1 MLILIRRSTC
11 MRSYLHLYIL
21 VTYLKHNGMPPP
33 DYRYFLFP
41 LFYFLSVSFFYF
53 SIPVST
59 LFLLLKRFSHLWL
72 CPGQPGWRAAARSG
86 REQQLC
92 IQPAGRHGPRHSGGG
107 RRLQQNWR
115 PLTLAPT
122 QLCHTSFSS
131 LIILSVKWSC
141 NFIFSSTFGR
151 KLPSSLMVR
160 LLISPMILR

>member
-21 VTYLKHNGMPPP
+21 VTYLKHKGMPPP

-72 CPGQPGWRAAARSG
+72 CVQANLAGEPLREAAVSSSCVYS
-86 REQQLC
+86 LL
-92 IQPAGRHGPRHSGGG
+92 AGTDPDILVAAGASNRIDVLSHS
-107 RRLQQNWR
+107 LQHSYATLHF
-115 PLTLAPT
+115 PL
-122 QLCHTSFSS
+122 
-131 LIILSVKWSC
+131 
-141 NFIFSSTFGR
+141 
-151 KLPSSLMVR
+151 
-160 LLISPMILR
+160 

>member
-72 CPGQPGWRAAARSG
+72 CVQANLAGEPLREAAVSKQIPSQLSRRFLSTLVPSQPVK
-86 REQQLC
+86 
-92 IQPAGRHGPRHSGGG
+92 GGI
-107 RRLQQNWR
+107 
-115 PLTLAPT
+115 
-122 QLCHTSFSS
+122 FS
-131 LIILSVKWSC
+131 LYSVKMYS
-141 NFIFSSTFGR
+141 FF
-151 KLPSSLMVR
+151 L
-160 LLISPMILR
+160 